1 MIKKVQ
7 LLRILEQESEQ
18 DARQVSEALN
28 VTAEAAGM
36 LLLRLFR
43 QGLIGREIDS
53 DDGLYFYSLS
63 QKGQDRLM
71 YFRNRIGFEGGSN
84 AEKS

>member
-7 LLRILEQESEQ
+7 LLRILEQESEP

-43 QGLIGREIDS
+43 QGLVRREFDPRERV
-53 DDGLYFYSLS
+53 LFYSITS
-63 QKGQDRLM
+63 KGQERLE
-71 YFRNRIGFEGGSN
+71 YLSHQTGSEGEGD
-84 AEKS
+84 AQKS

>member
-1 MIKKVQ
+1 MRKLQV
-7 LLRILEQESEQ
+7 LASLERTSEQ
-18 DARQVSEALN
+18 DVNQISRMCQMTL
-28 VTAEAAGM
+28 EAAGM

-43 QGLIGREIDS
+43 QGLVRREIDS
-53 DDGLYFYSLS
+53 DDGMYFYSLN